1 MTEHNLD
8 LFDIDYAVEIKA
20 SLLYELNIIALI
32 GIIFKSLC
40 MVIATVNILLKAGDI
55 SLKRD

>member
-40 MVIATVNILLKAGDI
+40 MVIATVNILFKAGDI
-55 SLKRD
+55 SLKSD